1 MSDESDIALEIS
13 DGETI
18 PVQEDAPSDTT
29 INTYCTVEDI
39 TGMFE
44 NITDEISDEMFTR
57 VIANSTAWIEE
68 NLKWNYVPIPSD
80 TPNTLTTVAVYHCA
94 SDIYL
99 TLSQGSDDFL
109 EQYDTWFNKAQSLL
123 DKYIEAYLNN
133 DAENSDLIEHQCVKS
148 RRAKT
153 YNEKRGRRGVRQWV
167 R

>member
-99 TLSQGSDDFL
+99 NLSQGSDDFL

-123 DKYIEAYLNN
+123 DKYIESYLNN